1 MASEGGPEVQYN
13 ITSKG
18 GPEAEFHNPRRQ
30 QLLEALQ
37 RALNDDISSTVWAC
51 LWLSDIDCLQRLISL
66 AEMNPTFGRTAF
78 EGKRLNEIVPKC
90 EFKTYLQ
97 YGLLIS

>member
-13 ITSKG
+13 MTSEG

-37 RALNDDISSTVWAC
+37 RALNVDISPTTWAC
-51 LWLSDIDCLQRLISL
+51 LWLSDIDRLQRLISQ
-66 AEMNPTFGRTAF
+66 AEMDPTFARSAF
-78 EGKRLNEIVPKC
+78 EAKSLDKMVPKC
-90 EFKTYLQ
+90 EFIK
-97 YGLLIS
+97 LIFNMDC